1 MSKSLKLICTVLLIL
16 SLLSMPVALARESST
31 TSLDVSVLKY
41 EPCPAEIGQY
51 VDVWIKVDNFQ
62 SGRSDD
68 VSIEL
73 VPEYPLSLDSNS
85 NAIKNIGILAPD
97 TASVQE
103 YRLYVDENAKP
114 GTGSFDI
121 RYQGESGD
129 SWLETS
135 CELKVG
141 STTYDSKGSL
151 ELEEVT
157 TDPAALLP
165 GDTGTITFKLTNSA
179 TQHSVTFDG
188 TSYDT
193 NAHIQSATLS
203 GSKAIE
209 VDATAHSPGII
220 GPGDSVT
227 LTYNI
232 HISEDIEDGTYYLEL
247 STLGN
252 SHAYNNNWKVP
263 LEVDSSSIKII
274 KANSMSITQTSNI
287 IQFDVANLR
296 PNTINSVSIRPE
308 AEGFEFIP
316 AEYFVGSMKPD
327 ELFTI
332 EFEARPVEG
341 ETSSAALSLYSEYN
355 NGFTEHEDVVK
366 MGNITLSQDKGSDK
380 DLTTI
385 AGLGALMLII
395 PAGLF
400 YRKKKNS

>member
-1 MSKSLKLICTVLLIL
+1 MSDSLKLTVTVLLL
-16 SLLSMPVALARESST
+16 MSLFFMPVTMARESAS

-51 VDVWIKVDNFQ
+51 VDVWIKVDNYQ
-62 SGRSDD
+62 SGRLDD

-73 VPEYPLSLDSNS
+73 IPEYPLSLDSNS
-85 NAIKNIGILAPD
+85 NAIKRIGILAPD
-97 TASVQE
+97 FASVQE
-103 YRLYVDENAKP
+103 YRLYVDENAKT

-121 RYQGESGD
+121 RYQGDSEY
-129 SWLETS
+129 SWLETT

-141 STTYDSKGSL
+141 SATYDSKGSL

-157 TDPAALLP
+157 TDPETLLP

-179 TQHSVTFDG
+179 KQYSVTFDG

-209 VDATAHSPGII
+209 VDDTTHSPGII

-227 LTYNI
+227 LTYNVR
-232 HISEDIEDGTYYLEL
+232 ISEDIEDGTYYLEL
-247 STLGN
+247 FTLGN

-274 KANSMSITQTSNI
+274 KANSMAITQTNNI

-296 PNTINSVSIRPE
+296 PNTISSVCIRPE
-308 AEGFEFIP
+308 AEGFEFTP

-332 EFEARPVEG
+332 EFEVHPVDG
-341 ETSSAALSLYSEYN
+341 ENSSAPLTLYSEYN
-355 NGFTEHEDVVK
+355 NGFTEHEDSVEI
-366 MGNITLSQDKGSDK
+366 GSINIAQDEGSD
-380 DLTTI
+380 TGIARI
-385 AGLGALMLII
+385 AGIGAIMLIV
-395 PAGLF
+395 PAGLL
-400 YRKKKNS
+400 YRKKKNF